1 MVGLILTR
9 GAGGSSVSA
18 EMKASRRLFLLVA
31 AFLPAAAAISGLEQP
46 WIGEPAPPFSLS
58 TLDGNTLS
66 LMDLKGK
73 LVVLHFG
80 AGW

>member
-1 MVGLILTR
+1 
-9 GAGGSSVSA
+9 
-18 EMKASRRLFLLVA
+18 MKMKTSLRLFLLAA
-31 AFLPAAAAISGLEQP
+31 AFLPAAPAFSEMKQP

-58 TLDGNTLS
+58 TLDGKKLS
-66 LMDLKGK
+66 LSDLKSK

>member
-1 MVGLILTR
+1 MGAVESRGGLKT
-9 GAGGSSVSA
+9 
-18 EMKASRRLFLLVA
+18 SRRLVLFLA
-31 AFLPAAAAISGLEQP
+31 AFLPAVAALSEMKQP

-58 TLDGNTLS
+58 TLDGKKLS
-66 LMDLKGK
+66 LSDLKSK